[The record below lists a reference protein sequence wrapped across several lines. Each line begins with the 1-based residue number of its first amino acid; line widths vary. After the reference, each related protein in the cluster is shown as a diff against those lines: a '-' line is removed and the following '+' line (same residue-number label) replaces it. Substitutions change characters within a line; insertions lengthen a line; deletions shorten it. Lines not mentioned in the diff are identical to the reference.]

1 MRRGAILVTAPLLLA
16 LLLATPAYAPDQDQP
31 DASGGVGESSFWVG
45 IIAPGETGSGGPVPA
60 GSPAAPRPYTYSWL
74 PASAAGYPVVAA
86 CVGDDG
92 DTGVPFLLVV
102 QDLSGAIVAREPRCI
117 GLTPDGTPALPEL
130 PEVPSIGEIWAAA
143 LRDLTR
149 PALGIN
155 PRPTGLTGLETWLWY
170 EGPRELAVSAS
181 IGAFTVTGTARLEE
195 VTFDMGEGDPVT
207 ATEPGSETEPA
218 ARFVYERKGTYD
230 LEVTARWAAELVLS
244 GPGLP
249 ARPTPI
255 GTAVLSSSETYPVQ
269 EVRGLLVR

>member
-1 MRRGAILVTAPLLLA
+1 MTRLLVTVALAFVVMTPSVSAEDLPGAPK
-16 LLLATPAYAPDQDQP
+16 PGGGI
-31 DASGGVGESSFWVG
+31 SGETLFVG